1 MENLEHLGEQTK
13 QLGIPWGWRVGKHLK
28 RMGKVVLAFSG
39 RVHVKR
45 EGGSLEDH

>member
-28 RMGKVVLAFSG
+28 RMGEVVLA

-45 EGGSLEDH
+45 DGGILEDH